1 MSKQGPGL
9 VIGTRPPAKAM
20 SAQELAEKK
29 RLVQERLKE
38 KEKRVSRLSMVM
50 NGSRSSTRAQKQVDQ
65 MADKLKKMQDLL
77 KKNEEARAQ
86 EEAFENKRAEDEK
99 RLQRLTSE
107 LEKAVEPGTMTK
119 SQKDRRT
126 KNMMQ
131 LLRSVG
137 GKVTEEAL
145 ETLEKDER
153 ETDEKERR
161 ERKDKMETTEKRL
174 KEINAKMRDHA
185 RAREEASVQ
194 RLQKQ
199 LEAMEGK
206 LKSIEGGMDGEG
218 GPDDED
224 EDKEMR
230 DWEAHNKQLRLER
243 EEAMKK
249 RKQEMDRKVREL
261 QEMVEEKRRKRQ
273 EASIAANMRREA
285 ALRKELE
292 SMDDEPVEDEAPVA
306 ASPRVANG
314 GGGGGGGGARAPAG
328 LPPGTDFEGWMQRIV
343 EERLKKLDVQL
354 QKKSAADDEEL
365 QRRAKQLQEQEI
377 AMKQKQDALE
387 AQMAKLGAL
396 SQFSDISALADKFA
410 QLTKVQETLDSLNKK
425 VDNIKLTGGGGG
437 GGDATM
443 TAEEIMK
450 EIQEAQRII
459 FDENSTEKQVAEA
472 NINLE
477 KLMVEYEKTPECR
490 AAKEEKRQANDKLNK
505 AALEVVRAKFKAL
518 SPDQMKERLTNNP
531 EMKLL
536 LMEPPAILKLH
547 QNDFKMF
554 AIRGLTLEELRGL
567 RGCLPTFR
575 RDQQVQ
581 SGWVESIDAKIEELH
596 ANAAKPAPPKPAPK
610 KAAAPKKWKNPPA
623 AAKGGGG
630 DIFAEILARKKKSG
644 GDDDDDGGS
653 AAAQAAAIAALPAAP
668 MATNAP
674 PPPMMKKMPPLPP
687 PGPDKGTS
695 APPPPATNAP
705 KPPPPPAPGGG
716 GGGAPPPPP
725 LVGKP
730 PPPPPPAPSG
740 GSAAAPSSNAP
751 TVADI
756 QTEVDILVNLVFSG
770 ASESDVVAKLK
781 QLSEGIKVLAG
792 DHKELAPKARFLIMA
807 VKEAM
812 VSRNGTAAEAAHAKQ
827 KLVVVVNSFKRAL
840 NGQ

>member
-1 MSKQGPGL
+1 
-9 VIGTRPPAKAM
+9 M

-107 LEKAVEPGTMTK
+107 LEKAVDPGTMTK

-131 LLRSVG
+131 LLRDVG
-137 GKVTEEAL
+137 GKVTEDAL
-145 ETLEKDER
+145 ETLEKGER

-161 ERKDKMETTEKRL
+161 DRKERMDATERRL
-174 KEINAKMRDHA
+174 KEINGKMRDHA

-206 LKSIEGGMDGEG
+206 LKSIEGGADGDG
-218 GPDDED
+218 GQDEDD

-230 DWEAHNKQLRLER
+230 EWEANMKQLRVER

-249 RKQEMDRKVREL
+249 RKTEMDRKVREL

-292 SMDDEPVEDEAPVA
+292 SMDDEPVEDEPPVA
-306 ASPRVANG
+306 ASPRVNG
-314 GGGGGGGGARAPAG
+314 GGGRAPAAGGGGMPAMPAG
-328 LPPGTDFEGWMQRIV
+328 QDFEKWMQRIV
-343 EERLKKLDVQL
+343 EERLKKLDLGAAQRSPAQDEEFNRRQAQL
-354 QKKSAADDEEL
+354 QQQEL
-365 QRRAKQLQEQEI
+365 AMAQQQA
-377 AMKQKQDALE
+377 AMKQRQDELE
-387 AQMAKLGAL
+387 AKFAKIGELT
-396 SQFSDISALADKFA
+396 QFSDLSALADKFDM
-410 QLTKVQETLDSLNKK
+410 LKKMQETVDSLKNK
-425 VDNIKLTGGGGG
+425 VDNFKHTGGGG

-505 AALEVVRAKFKAL
+505 AALEVVRAKFKSL

-554 AIRGLTLEELRGL
+554 AIRGLSLEELRGL

-575 RDQQVQ
+575 RDQAVQ

-596 ANAAKPAPPKPAPK
+596 ANAAKPPPPKPAPK
-610 KAAAPKKWKNPPA
+610 KAAAPKKFKPPA
-623 AAKGGGG
+623 AAKAGGG
-630 DIFAEILARKKKSG
+630 DIFAEILARKKKMG
-644 GDDDDDGGS
+644 GDDDGDDAAA
-653 AAAQAAAIAALPAAP
+653 AAAQAAAIAAMPAAA

-687 PGPDKGTS
+687 PGPDKSS
-695 APPPPATNAP
+695 APIAANAP
-705 KPPPPPAPGGG
+705 K
-716 GGGAPPPPP
+716 APPPPP
-725 LVGKP
+725 PGSLSGGGGPPPPPMSKP
-730 PPPPPPAPSG
+730 PPPPPPAPTV
-740 GSAAAPSSNAP
+740 SAAPPSNAP

-756 QTEVDILVNLVFSG
+756 MAEVDILVNLVFSG